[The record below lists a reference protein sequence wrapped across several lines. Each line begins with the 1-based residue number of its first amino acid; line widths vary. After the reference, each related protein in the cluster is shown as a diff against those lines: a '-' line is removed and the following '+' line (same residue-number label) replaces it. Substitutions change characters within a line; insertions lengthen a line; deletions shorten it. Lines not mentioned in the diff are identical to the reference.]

1 MSDTKSLTDFFAAWG
16 ETDADDRA
24 ALVASVVGDSIYY
37 ADPHA
42 PAPITSAA
50 ELAAFIGMFSE
61 KSPPGA
67 RAEVIEP
74 VDFHHGHARANVRF
88 IMSEEMQMVGQY
100 FADLDAAGKITRLVG
115 FPGKGAE

>member
-1 MSDTKSLTDFFAAWG
+1 MSDAQSLKDFFAAWG
-16 ETDADDRA
+16 EPDADGRA
-24 ALVASVVGDSIYY
+24 ALVAAAVGESIYY

-42 PAPITSAA
+42 PEPVTSAD
-50 ELAAFIGMFSE
+50 ELASFIGMFT
-61 KSPPGA
+61 KNSPPGA

-74 VDFHHGHARANVRF
+74 VDSHHRHVRANIRF
-88 IMSEEMQMVGQY
+88 VMSEEMQMVGQY